1 MWHNQLY
8 IPITNVLVYLLVNNT
23 CRVTCIAITFNPVG
37 ALLSFG
43 TVLFS
48 LFWVLYTSH
57 LVVKL
62 SHPLRSIE
70 IFNSDY
76 SRAIYIVEVLIA
88 LFIATTPSVVGA
100 GLSKY
105 RIVSF
110 PPAHCENYGAYRFY
124 SFIVPVMIAVC
135 VSVILM
141 LLALYKI
148 HVVSLTII
156 HSNELLIVGVASY
169 RITHDS
175 FE

>member
-1 MWHNQLY
+1 M
-8 IPITNVLVYLLVNNT
+8 YLHANNT
-23 CRVTCIAITFNPVG
+23 ELPVAITFISVD

-43 TVLFS
+43 TVLFN

-57 LVVKL
+57 LVLKL
-62 SHPLRSIE
+62 SHPLKSIK

-88 LFIATTPSVVGA
+88 LFIATAPSVVGA

-110 PPAHCENYGAYRFY
+110 PPTHCENYGVYCFY
-124 SFIVPVMIAVC
+124 SFIFLVISAVC

-148 HVVSLTII
+148 HLVSLTL
-156 HSNELLIVGVASY
+156 HSNELLIIVGVA
-169 RITHDS
+169 TV
-175 FE
+175 